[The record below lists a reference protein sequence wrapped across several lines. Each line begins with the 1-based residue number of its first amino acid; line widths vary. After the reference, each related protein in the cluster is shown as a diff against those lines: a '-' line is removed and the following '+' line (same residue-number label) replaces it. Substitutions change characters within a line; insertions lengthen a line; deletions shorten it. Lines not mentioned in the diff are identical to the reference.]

1 MKSKAKGNTKD
12 FVDQMAKCAQEAAQH
27 GDMRTLY
34 DIAKNLAGDYGKGGE
49 RPVKDKNGKTLS
61 SPEEQKTRWAEHFNE
76 ILNRPPPNETFEF
89 NQIEK
94 IDELPILMTL
104 IDQIEAKT
112 ALERLKIAKL
122 QVKIRS
128 QLNF

>member
-1 MKSKAKGNTKD
+1 VKSKAKGNTKD

-61 SPEEQKTRWAEHFNE
+61 NPESR
-76 ILNRPPPNETFEF
+76 
-89 NQIEK
+89 
-94 IDELPILMTL
+94 
-104 IDQIEAKT
+104 
-112 ALERLKIAKL
+112 LERRRTH
-122 QVKIRS
+122 V
-128 QLNF
+128 